1 MSEPKENIC
10 YFKGEYTALKNAN
23 INIQTHALQYG
34 TACFGG
40 IRGYWNEEHNN
51 IYIFRIEDHYRR
63 LKESASILCMEFP
76 YSLEKF
82 TGIIKNILGKSEWKQ
97 NIYLRPVIYK
107 SDLDISP
114 RLHNVGDSFFVYAIA
129 LDDYLDT
136 QKGLNVCV
144 SSWVRIHETQIPTRA
159 KASGGYINSAL
170 AKSEA
175 MQQGYDEAI
184 LFDINGNISEGS
196 ASNIFFVRNGTLHTP
211 DLSSS
216 ILEGITRRTIM
227 ELARELGVDVVERN
241 VSRSELYTADE
252 VFFAGTGV
260 QVAWIKNIDN
270 RQIGDGQ
277 IGPLTKKLQ
286 SLFFEI
292 VKGQKEEYNRWLTP
306 VYDKK

>member
-1 MSEPKENIC
+1 MEKIC
-10 YFKGEYTALKNAN
+10 YFEGKYVPLKDAN

-40 IRGYWNEEHNN
+40 IRGYWNEEHQNV
-51 IYIFRIEDHYRR
+51 YIFRMEDHYRR
-63 LKESASILCMEFP
+63 LKESAGILCMKFP
-76 YSLEKF
+76 YSLEEF
-82 TGIIKNILGKSEWKQ
+82 SEIITTVLNKSNWRQ
-97 NIYLRPVIYK
+97 NVYLRPVIYK
-107 SDLDISP
+107 SDLDLSP
-114 RLHNVGDSFFVYAIA
+114 RLHNVGDSFFIYAIA

-175 MQQGYDEAI
+175 LQHGYDEAI
-184 LFDINGNISEGS
+184 FLDLNGNISEGS
-196 ASNIFFVRNGTLHTP
+196 ASNIFFVRNGVLVTP

-227 ELARELGVDVVERN
+227 ELAQELGVEVVERS
-241 VSRSELYTADE
+241 VSRSELYTAE
-252 VFFAGTGV
+252 EAFFAGTGV
-260 QVAWIKNIDN
+260 QVAWIKSIDN
-270 RQIGDGQ
+270 RQIGNGK
-277 IGPLTKKLQ
+277 IGSLTQRLQ

-292 VKGQKEEYNRWLTP
+292 VKGHKKEYNRWLTP
-306 VYDKK
+306 IYENK